1 MCKISTLF
9 FDNVS
14 SAVRGSCLKLQS
26 FHSSFWHGHIT
37 GLHFNT
43 ALKYYLWKLLLPKY
57 NPLPEY
63 KILLFACFELLNV
76 FSKIF
81 LFVAQISFWPENIC
95 CIFYYCCRCTRRSE
109 AWNANKCDSQCSIWR
124 MGYQVEIL
132 WHKPITKYNKFEMS
146 WTLKWCFLDGR
157 ILKWCH
163 FITPL
168 RRKKILNLQSGSPSL
183 IIKLT
188 LRKPPISVSLHIFTV
203 LKILEKLQTVF
214 YHSFLYTLNFP
225 YRPWIYMEI
234 ELGI

>member
-1 MCKISTLF
+1 MLETAKFSFIILTWSHYWTSLQYSFKILS
-9 FDNVS
+9 
-14 SAVRGSCLKLQS
+14 LKTTTTQ
-26 FHSSFWHGHIT
+26 IQ
-37 GLHFNT
+37 
-43 ALKYYLWKLLLPKY
+43 

-63 KILLFACFELLNV
+63 KLVLFACFELLKV

-132 WHKPITKYNKFEMS
+132 WHKPITKYNNFEMS

-203 LKILEKLQTVF
+203 FENPWKTPNSILPQ
-214 YHSFLYTLNFP
+214 FP
-225 YRPWIYMEI
+225 LHTQLSI
-234 ELGI
+234 